1 MNWWTRADQ
10 LRRKHDLTFA
20 ALGRAVGIDRQLCQ
34 KHMKGSVQNPR
45 GELLRRYAEALQTT
59 EQFLRYGVPP
69 SSLVELK
76 RIPLLTLKDMG
87 ALKKGQDPHTAWD
100 GVSVVAVPKT
110 VSNEAF
116 GVTLDSEE
124 SVGGEFSTGSIVI
137 CEPAVPPTPGK
148 YVVAVVDSLKRS
160 IFGKY
165 RPKRLGRQDEFS
177 VDPVN
182 PDAPAVEISRKDP
195 GFVVARAVKHIRD
208 I

>member
-10 LRRKHDLTFA
+10 LRRQRGLSFA

-34 KHMKGSVQNPR
+34 KHMKGSVINPR
-45 GELLRRYAEALQTT
+45 GELLRRYADALETT

-76 RIPLLTLKDMG
+76 RIPLLTLKDIG
-87 ALKKGQDPHTAWD
+87 GLKKGQDPHTAWD
-100 GVSVVAVPKT
+100 GVSVVAVPK
-110 VSNEAF
+110 SMSDEAF
-116 GVTLDSEE
+116 GVTLDGEE
-124 SVGGEFSTGSIVI
+124 SVGEEFSTGSIVI
-137 CEPAVPPTPGK
+137 CEPAQPPVAGK
-148 YVVAVVDSLKRS
+148 YVIAVVENLQRALL
-160 IFGKY
+160 GKY
-165 RPKRLGRQDEFS
+165 RPKRLGSHDEFT

-182 PDAPAVEISRKDP
+182 THSPEVEINRKMR